1 MNFEPIT
8 EETEPSV
15 CADAGEPVQQEMD
28 AFEMFKALGGSFY
41 RQKERQII
49 TMDNNGGLHYEQRD
63 EQNKTTNTNALR
75 SFKMG

>member
-1 MNFEPIT
+1 
-8 EETEPSV
+8 
-15 CADAGEPVQQEMD
+15 MD
-28 AFEMFKALGGSFY
+28 AFEQFKALGGSFY